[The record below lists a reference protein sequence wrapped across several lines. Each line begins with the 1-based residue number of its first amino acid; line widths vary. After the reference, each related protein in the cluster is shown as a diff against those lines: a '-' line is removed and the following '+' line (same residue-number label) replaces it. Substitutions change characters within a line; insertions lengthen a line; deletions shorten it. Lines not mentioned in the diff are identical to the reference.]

1 LSEVLHEKR
10 RNREA
15 LWLTLAMWGI
25 TYPVFL
31 LPSLAGHSS
40 LAPWKAGAFAL
51 AVLLGV
57 IASPPLYLLV
67 RRTETVRARPRV
79 LVLGAAVLVASVLVS
94 LADALIFIRGYQLF
108 EPAHEIPPLL
118 KVTAGNL
125 LIYLWLFALYVT
137 ALGLMGTTRTVE
149 ERERQ
154 LAEARADAHQ
164 AQLAALRFQ
173 LNPHFLFNTLNAIS
187 SLIVTRRNEE
197 AETMM
202 QKLSEFLRASLGSDP
217 CGVISLDDE
226 LETVQAYLDIES
238 VRFGERLAVEVI
250 CPPALL
256 DAAVPSFLLQPL
268 AENAVK
274 YAVAPA
280 RRTVTVRITA
290 AQDGDD
296 LVLTVEDDGDAA
308 ERVNTRAGSGVGLQN
323 VRRRLEVL
331 YGPRGVLEALPRDGG
346 FLAIVRLP
354 LTRSEHLREAAE

>member
-1 LSEVLHEKR
+1 MTPFFKPR
-10 RNREA
+10 RGDREA
-15 LWLTLAMWGI
+15 LWLTLALWGV

-31 LPSLAGHSS
+31 LPSLVGRTPLPA
-40 LAPWKAGAFAL
+40 WKAGAFAVC
-51 AVLLGV
+51 VLVGLL
-57 IASPPLYLLV
+57 ASPPLYLLI
-67 RRTETVRARPRV
+67 RQTRGLGLRLRAW
-79 LVLGAAVLVASVLVS
+79 LIAAGVVVVAGLVS
-94 LADALIFIRGYQLF
+94 LADGLIFMASYPLF
-108 EPAHEIPPLL
+108 APETELPGLL
-118 KVTAGNL
+118 RLTLGNL
-125 LIYLWLFALYVT
+125 LVYLWLYALYATGV
-137 ALGLMGTTRTVE
+137 ALIASTLEIR

-187 SLIVTRRNEE
+187 SLIVTRRNAE

-202 QKLSEFLRASLGSDP
+202 QKLSDFLRASLGSDP
-217 CGVISLDDE
+217 HGFTNLGDE

-238 VRFGERLAVEVI
+238 VRFGERLAVEVG
-250 CPPALL
+250 CPEALL

-280 RRTVTVRITA
+280 RRTVTIRVA
-290 AQDGDD
+290 AAKDGDD

-323 VRRRLEVL
+323 VRRRLDVL
-331 YGPRGVLEALPRDGG
+331 YGPRGVLEALPRDRG

-354 LTRSEHLREAAE
+354 LTRVVQEHEAA